1 MIPFKSTKQDLLQK
15 MASKGWFLYQLD
27 VKSAFLNG
35 VLEEEVFVD
44 QPQGLIVKGKEQK
57 IYKLKKALYGLKCKS
72 EPTLYIKRQGNTG
85 ILIVSIY
92 VDDLVFTGSNVKMI
106 EDFKRDMMKKYEMS
120 DLGLLHYFLGIEIYQ
135 SKDDIFICQRKYAR
149 TLLEKFKMR
158 ECKPVATPLIVN
170 EKLSKEDGSKKVDES
185 LYRSLVESLL
195 YLTITRPDIMYAT
208 SMLSRFMHNASQTHF
223 GVAKRVLRYLQ
234 GTLDYGI
241 LYEKNVDT
249 KLLGFCDSNWAG
261 CVDDMKNTSAYAFS
275 LGLGVF
281 SWASKNQQT
290 VAQSTAEA
298 EYVSASLATSQAI
311 WLRRILEDVGEK
323 QGEATPILCDNKSAI
338 AMTKNPV
345 YHSRTKHIAIKHHF
359 IREAVEDEEIQ
370 LEYCATEDQVA
381 DIFTKALSKEKF
393 QYFREMLDV
402 TTKH

>member
-1 MIPFKSTKQDLLQK
+1 
-15 MASKGWFLYQLD
+15 
-27 VKSAFLNG
+27 
-35 VLEEEVFVD
+35 
-44 QPQGLIVKGKEQK
+44 
-57 IYKLKKALYGLKCKS
+57 
-72 EPTLYIKRQGNTG
+72 
-85 ILIVSIY
+85 
-92 VDDLVFTGSNVKMI
+92 MI
-106 EDFKRDMMKKYEMS
+106 EDFKRDLMKKYEMS

-135 SKDDIFICQRKYAR
+135 NKEDIFICQRKYAR

-158 ECKPVATPLIVN
+158 DCKPVATPLIVN

-185 LYRSLVESLL
+185 LYRSLVGSLL

-208 SMLSRFMHNASQTHF
+208 SMSSRFMHNASQTHL

-234 GTLDYGI
+234 GTLDFGI
-241 LYEKNVDT
+241 LYEKNVNA
-249 KLLGFCDSNWAG
+249 KLLGFCDSDWAG
-261 CVDDMKNTSAYAFS
+261 CVDDMKSTSGYAFS
-275 LGLGVF
+275 LGSGVF
-281 SWASKNQQT
+281 SWASKKQQT

-298 EYVSASLATSQAI
+298 EYVLASLATSQAI

-370 LEYCATEDQVA
+370 LKYCATEDQVA

-393 QYFREMLDV
+393 QYFREMLGV